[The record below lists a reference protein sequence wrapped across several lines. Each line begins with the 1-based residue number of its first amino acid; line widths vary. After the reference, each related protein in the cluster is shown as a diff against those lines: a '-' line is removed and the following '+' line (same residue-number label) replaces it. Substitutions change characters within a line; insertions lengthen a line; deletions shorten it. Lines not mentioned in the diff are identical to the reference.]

1 VTLSYCCS
9 CSILLISLYDVVLSI
24 LEAKSVCSEGTKAY
38 SYSLSRNSRRQ
49 DSNWDMVSSKS
60 QEIQSV
66 SSDHHYCNYAP
77 IYKLEV
83 SPRALCFLTIL
94 RIDITIEVI

>member
-1 VTLSYCCS
+1 
-9 CSILLISLYDVVLSI
+9 
-24 LEAKSVCSEGTKAY
+24 
-38 SYSLSRNSRRQ
+38 
-49 DSNWDMVSSKS
+49 MVASKS

-77 IYKLEV
+77 IYKL

-94 RIDITIEVI
+94 RIDVTIEVIWSTVRSSAANP